1 MQNNTSEV
9 KPQEASE
16 NNYLVL
22 VLESLLIG
30 VITGIVITLFRFSI
44 GNIER
49 MVKTIFQYL
58 KSYNIIIRLLLP
70 PFNRLSPP
78 ITAN

>member
-44 GNIER
+44 GNVER
-49 MVKTIFQYL
+49 IVKIIYPL
-58 KSYNIIIRLLLP
+58 KRS
-70 PFNRLSPP
+70 
-78 ITAN
+78 